1 MTPDLKTFDLIV
13 INSSAGKDSQ
23 AMLDYVAELVEDVE
37 VFEGV
42 DLRDRVIVV
51 HADLGRV
58 EWQGTPELAE
68 RQAAEYGFRFE
79 KVSRVKGDLLD
90 QIEQRGMFPSSTAR
104 YCTSDQKRDQ
114 VAKVITMITNEV
126 FEGEQIKILNCMGL
140 RAQESPA
147 RAKRAPVSIDKRAS
161 NGKREVTEW
170 LPILD
175 WTEDQVWERIRESGV
190 EHHWAYDAGMPRLSC
205 CFCILASKSALI
217 RAAQLNP
224 SLAADYAD
232 VEARIGH
239 TFKKDL
245 SMAQIITEAEEQA
258 KLENTATVEG
268 WVA

>member
-1 MTPDLKTFDLIV
+1 MTPDLKSFDLIL
-13 INSSAGKDSQ
+13 INSSGGKDSQ
-23 AMLDYVAELVEDVE
+23 AMLDYVARLIERAEAS
-37 VFEGV
+37 EGV
-42 DLRDRVIVV
+42 DLKDRVIVV

-68 RQAAEYGFRFE
+68 RQAANYGFRFE
-79 KVSRVKGDLLD
+79 KVSRAKGDLLD

-114 VAKVITMITNEV
+114 VAKLITRVTNEV
-126 FEGEQIKILNCMGL
+126 YEGEQIRILNCMGL
-140 RAQESPA
+140 RAQESSA
-147 RAKRAPVSIDKRAS
+147 RAKRAPISIDKRAT

-175 WTEDQVWERIRESGV
+175 WTEDRVWAAIRTSGV

-224 SLAADYAD
+224 ELAEEYAA
-232 VEARIGH
+232 VEERINH
-239 TFKKDL
+239 KFKKDL
-245 SMAQIITEAEEQA
+245 SMREIILAAREQGQVD
-258 KLENTATVEG
+258 VEG
-268 WVA
+268 WAA